1 MKTKRK
7 PARRTRLAKATKLA
21 RGGRLAEPVSS
32 HQEALDA
39 LCGLAADNG
48 EFMLLY
54 VKDGAL
60 HRITPTIPMDRLNFW
75 LDIVKAQLMK
85 GLV

>member
-1 MKTKRK
+1 
-7 PARRTRLAKATKLA
+7 
-21 RGGRLAEPVSS
+21 
-32 HQEALDA
+32 
-39 LCGLAADNG
+39 
-48 EFMLLY
+48 MLLY